1 MPRPTVPGR
10 QPRYV
15 DQVLRLGG
23 RRGLRWWPRALAYLV
38 SSPPVMITVA
48 VPMGVLALP
57 WLLLLGEV
65 GRASFAR
72 IVLLGLAGLL
82 LVAGLGPP
90 FARVVAAFERW
101 RLRLADPRPLPSP
114 RSGAGRLPWL
124 DPVAWREFAYA
135 ILLVTALPALY
146 LLTSMSVLLAVLWMA
161 APLLAAE
168 QPVSLGFGEVSSTAG
183 AIPYTVA
190 GVILLPVTAYLFL
203 ILADGHVAVAQALL
217 GGDPRDQLVEIARSR
232 SRLADAFEAERRR
245 IERDLHDGAQQRLIG
260 LTLQLGLARHD
271 LPPESPA
278 GQAVAAAHEQAKQL
292 MVELRELIQGIRP
305 QILTDRGLPAALRE
319 LADRSP
325 IGVRVTAT
333 VPERLP
339 PQVETTAYFVAAE
352 ALANVAKHSG
362 ATQAAVEVTVRN
374 GRLTVVVTDD
384 GVGAADPGGGS
395 GLTGLADRVDAIGG
409 TTLLSSPP
417 GGPTVLK
424 VEMPCA

>member
-1 MPRPTVPGR
+1 MP
-10 QPRYV
+10 
-15 DQVLRLGG
+15 RLGG

-38 SSPPVMITVA
+38 SSPPVMFTVA

-57 WLLLLGEV
+57 WLLLTSEV

-90 FARVVAAFERW
+90 LARVIAAFERW

-114 RSGAGRLPWL
+114 RSGPARLPWL

-135 ILLVTALPALY
+135 IFLVTVLPALY
-146 LLTSMSVLLAVLWMA
+146 LLTSMSVLLALLWIV
-161 APLLAAE
+161 APLLADE
-168 QPVSLGFGEVSSTAG
+168 QPVSLGFSEVGSA
-183 AIPYTVA
+183 ADAVPYTVA

-203 ILADGHVAVAQALL
+203 ILADGHVALAQALL

-271 LPPESPA
+271 LPADSAA
-278 GQAVAAAHEQAKQL
+278 GRAVAAAHEQAKQL
-292 MVELRELIQGIRP
+292 MVELRDLIQGIRP

-325 IGVRVTAT
+325 IGVRVSAA
-333 VPERLP
+333 VPDRLP
-339 PQVETTAYFVAAE
+339 AQVETTAYFVAAE
-352 ALANVAKHSG
+352 ALANVAKHSS
-362 ATQAAVEVTVRN
+362 ATRASVEATVRN
-374 GRLTVVVTDD
+374 GLLTIVVTDD
-384 GVGAADPGGGS
+384 GSGGADPAGGS
-395 GLTGLADRVDAIGG
+395 GLTGLADRVGAIDG

-424 VEMPCA
+424 AEIPCA

>member
-1 MPRPTVPGR
+1 M
-10 QPRYV
+10 
-15 DQVLRLGG
+15 LRLGG

-57 WLLLLGEV
+57 WLLLLGEA

-82 LVAGLGPP
+82 LVGGLGPP

-146 LLTSMSVLLAVLWMA
+146 LLTSMSVLLAALWMA

-168 QPVSLGFGEVSSTAG
+168 QPVSLGFGEVSSAAG
-183 AIPYTVA
+183 AVPYTVA

-232 SRLADAFEAERRR
+232 SRLADAFETERRR

-325 IGVRVTAT
+325 VGVHVTAT

-339 PQVETTAYFVAAE
+339 AQVETTAYFVAAE

-362 ATQAAVEVTVRN
+362 ATQAAVEATVRN

-424 VEMPCA
+424 AEIPCA